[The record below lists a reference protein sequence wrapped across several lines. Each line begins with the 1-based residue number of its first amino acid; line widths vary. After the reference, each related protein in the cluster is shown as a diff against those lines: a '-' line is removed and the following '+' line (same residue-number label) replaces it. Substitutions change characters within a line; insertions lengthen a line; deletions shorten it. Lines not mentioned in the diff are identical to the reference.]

1 MKNTKKILK
10 KYIEIEI
17 KIVYI
22 LSNKKYAKFKEHK
35 NRMNSRFERGVVK
48 LDEYKSF
55 EEVYIEYDQLVF
67 NVAMSYFN
75 DSEIAR
81 EITNDVWVEYA
92 EALRKTRRKFFY

>member
-1 MKNTKKILK
+1 
-10 KYIEIEI
+10 
-17 KIVYI
+17 
-22 LSNKKYAKFKEHK
+22 
-35 NRMNSRFERGVVK
+35 MNSRFERRVVK

-92 EALRKTRRKFFY
+92 EALRKMRRKFFY

>member
-17 KIVYI
+17 KMVYI

-48 LDEYKSF
+48 LEEAKSF
-55 EEVYIEYDQLVF
+55 EEVYVEYDKLIF
-67 NVAMSYFN
+67 KIAKAYFK
-75 DSEIAR
+75 DPEIAR

-92 EALRKTRRKFFY
+92 EALKKTRRNV

>member
-1 MKNTKKILK
+1 
-10 KYIEIEI
+10 
-17 KIVYI
+17 
-22 LSNKKYAKFKEHK
+22 
-35 NRMNSRFERGVVK
+35 MNSRFERGVVK

-92 EALRKTRRKFFY
+92 ETLRKMRRKFFY